1 MGIFKKQPVN
11 TATGR
16 QYKYSFS
23 GADAKVLVWFQ
34 QTPHLIR
41 QLESVHTLSVSV
53 HEAKG
58 QARALGHR
66 GIRGLSR
73 GVRTIAG
80 SLIMTV
86 INDHPLRALHE
97 QYDEAF
103 VRGGYREPTPGWSLD
118 RHRTGVGTLFNNYS
132 HNNRLA
138 TLLPPFNVALQFVSE
153 AGAPFRDYNSDPSLS
168 SISEHAEG
176 AGAMI
181 VGMEFLDEGH
191 VTSVQDIVTE
201 ITFSF
206 IAHDYKPLSYFSI
219 DDAIIPPSTDTV
231 DLQEHDALMRDLFYG
246 SVGVVSEASPLT
258 TLEESLASAVGIE
271 PGDIDEQRLQQ
282 AFVNL
287 SGEDEL

>member
-1 MGIFKKQPVN
+1 MGIFEKQPVN
-11 TATGR
+11 PSTGR

-41 QLESVHTLSVSV
+41 PLESVHTLSVSV

-86 INDHPLRALHE
+86 INDHPLRALHD
-97 QYDEAF
+97 QYNEAF
-103 VRGGYREPTPGWSLD
+103 IAGGYREPTPGWSLD
-118 RHRTGVGTLFNNYS
+118 RHRIGVGTLFNNYS
-132 HNNRLA
+132 YNNRLS

-153 AGAPFRDYNSDPSLS
+153 GGPPFRDYNSDPALS
-168 SISEHAEG
+168 SIAEHAEG

-206 IAHDYKPLSYFSI
+206 IAHDYKPLSYFSA
-219 DDAIIPPSTDTV
+219 DADATVPPPTPVV
-231 DLQEHDALMRDLFYG
+231 DLTEHDALMRDLFYDN
-246 SVGVVSEASPLT
+246 VGAVSKESPLT
-258 TLEESLASAVGIE
+258 TLEEGLARAVGLE
-271 PGDIDEQRLQQ
+271 PTI
-282 AFVNL
+282 VNFF
-287 SGEDEL
+287 GTDEL